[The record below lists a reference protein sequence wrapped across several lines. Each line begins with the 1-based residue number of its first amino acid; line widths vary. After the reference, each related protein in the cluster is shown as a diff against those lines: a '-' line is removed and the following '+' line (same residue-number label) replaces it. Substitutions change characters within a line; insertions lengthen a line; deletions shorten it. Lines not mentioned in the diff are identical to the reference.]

1 MAVALPAQEELTAAE
16 VPGLWVRWRQ
26 KGDADARE
34 ALLAGYAAWAR
45 KVARGVFM
53 RVRGRSDDWP
63 DYVQNASIGLIEA
76 MDNFDPSRGVPF
88 EAYARQRVRGAVFN
102 GLRALA
108 ATQVAHEYGVVPD
121 RRDSLLEDDIVD
133 PVQRLIHLVSSL
145 GLGYALDTSVEAE
158 QVSVPTPYDEA
169 VKQQLRERVHGH
181 LARIPERERLV
192 LELHY
197 LQHMAFV
204 DIAQALALTKGRIS
218 QLHRQALERLRSGM
232 HADTWQLAL

>member
-1 MAVALPAQEELTAAE
+1 MALPAQEELAAARE
-16 VPGLWVRWRQ
+16 PALWSRWRAD
-26 KGDADARE
+26 GDADARQ

-76 MDNFDPSRGVPF
+76 RESFDPARGVPF

-102 GLRALA
+102 GLRSLA
-108 ATQVAHEYGVVPD
+108 AAHVAHEHGIVAD
-121 RRDSLLEDDIVD
+121 RRESLLEDDSAD
-133 PVQRLIHLVSSL
+133 PVERLIRLVSSL
-145 GLGYALDTSVEAE
+145 GLGYALGTAMEAE
-158 QVSVPTPYDEA
+158 HVAVPTPYDVA
-169 VKQQLRERVHGH
+169 VEQQLRERVHGH

-197 LQHMAFV
+197 LQHLAFV
-204 DIAQALALTKGRIS
+204 DIAQVLDVTKGRIS
-218 QLHRQALERLRSGM
+218 QIHRQALERLRSRM
-232 HADTWQLAL
+232 QADAWQLAL

>member
-1 MAVALPAQEELTAAE
+1 MVVALTAQEEFSAARE
-16 VPGLWVRWRQ
+16 PSLWLRWRAD
-26 KGDADARE
+26 GDVEARQV
-34 ALLAGYAAWAR
+34 LLAGYAAWAR
-45 KVARGVFM
+45 KIARGVFM

-76 MDNFDPSRGVPF
+76 MENFDPARGVPF

-108 ATQVAHEYGVVPD
+108 ASHVAHEHGIASD
-121 RRDSLLEDDIVD
+121 RRDSLLEDGSDD
-133 PVQRLIHLVSSL
+133 PVERLIRLVSSL
-145 GLGYALDTSVEAE
+145 GLGYALGTTVEAE
-158 QVSVPTPYDEA
+158 HIAVPTPYDMA

-181 LARIPERERLV
+181 LTRIPDRERLV

-204 DIAQALALTKGRIS
+204 DIAQALDLTKGRIS
-218 QLHRQALERLRSGM
+218 QLHRQALERLRSRM
-232 HADTWQLAL
+232 QADAWQLAL

>member
-1 MAVALPAQEELTAAE
+1 MALPAQDELSAARE
-16 VPGLWVRWRQ
+16 PALWARWRAD
-26 KGDADARE
+26 GDADARE

-76 MDNFDPSRGVPF
+76 MESFDPARGVPF
-88 EAYARQRVRGAVFN
+88 AAFARQRVRGAVFN

-108 ATQVAHEYGVVPD
+108 AAHVAHQHGIVAD
-121 RRDSLLEDDIVD
+121 RRDSLLEDENAD
-133 PVQRLIHLVSSL
+133 PVERLIRLVSSL
-145 GLGYALDTSVEAE
+145 GLGYALGAAVEAE
-158 QVSVPTPYDEA
+158 HVVVPTPYDEA

-197 LQHMAFV
+197 LQHMAFI
-204 DIAQALALTKGRIS
+204 DIAQALELTKGRIS
-218 QLHRQALERLRSGM
+218 QLHRQALERLRSRM
-232 HADTWQLAL
+232 QADAWQIAL